1 MNELSSLARTP
12 IHVLPG
18 IRGRPESSFFVF
30 AFEIRSL
37 FFMSRVRFS
46 FVPVHVTDGNHANP
60 GTEPPVLY
68 GVGFIPVEAGA
79 TFPEGDAIAM
89 RK

>member
-1 MNELSSLARTP
+1 
-12 IHVLPG
+12 
-18 IRGRPESSFFVF
+18 
-30 AFEIRSL
+30 
-37 FFMSRVRFS
+37 MSRVRFS

-60 GTEPPVLY
+60 GTAPPVLY